1 MSTNVVILGG
11 GFAGVYTAMYLEKLA
26 GRNSDF
32 NITLVNRENYF
43 VFQPMLPEVISGS
56 IEIQHIINP
65 IRRLCKRTNLVVRD
79 VEQIDLENRVVTT
92 SPGFRPTPFRL
103 PFDHLVIGL
112 GTVMNFSRMAGLQ
125 EHGFPFKNLGD
136 ALHLRNHVIHVLEEA
151 DVEQDPELRRALLTF
166 VVAGGGFSGVE
177 CAAELND
184 FVREAAHSYRNL
196 DKDEVHV
203 VLLHAGDLILP
214 EMPTKLGQF
223 ADRLLRKRKVDIRYG
238 VRLQGA
244 SANAALLQGGDKI
257 PTKTLVATVPSGPN
271 PLITSL
277 KVPQEKGRVLV
288 DATTQVKDTPGL
300 WALGDCAFV
309 PDLVNEGKFCPPTAQ
324 YAIRQAKTCA
334 HNILASVKGGSSK
347 NFRFK
352 ALGMAGALGHRAAV
366 ADIMGWVQV
375 SGFLGWLIWRG
386 IYWSK
391 LPGLERKFRVGV
403 DWAMDVILPKDIVQ
417 IKTGRSQS
425 ISREH
430 YEQGETIFNEG
441 DVGDRVYAVIEGEV
455 EVLRNGKLLA
465 TLGAG
470 DCFGE
475 TALLSDAPRNATVKA
490 CQSVDLL
497 SINRGDFEALMN
509 HVPGMRSIF
518 ESLMKQRGE
527 GASPPQSGATTEQ

>member
-1 MSTNVVILGG
+1 MSTNVVIVGG

-26 GRNSDF
+26 GRDSDL

-65 IRRLCKRTNLVVRD
+65 IRRLCRRTNLVVRD
-79 VEQIDLENRVVTT
+79 VENIDLEKKEVTT
-92 SPGFRPTPFRL
+92 SPGFRPVASVL
-103 PFDHLVIGL
+103 PYDHLVLGL
-112 GTVMNFSRMAGLQ
+112 GTVMNFSRMPGLQ

-151 DVEQDPELRRALLTF
+151 DVEKDPELRRSLLTF
-166 VVAGGGFSGVE
+166 VVGGGGFSGVE

-184 FVREAAHSYRNL
+184 FVREAAGNYRNL
-196 DKDEVHV
+196 DKDEVRV
-203 VLLHAGDLILP
+203 VMLHAGDLILP
-214 EMPTKLGQF
+214 EMPKKLGQF

-238 VRLQGA
+238 VRLGGA
-244 SANAALLQGGDKI
+244 SANNAILQGGEKI
-257 PTKTLVATVPSGPN
+257 PTKTLVATVPAGPN
-271 PLITSL
+271 PLITNL
-277 KVPQEKGRVLV
+277 DCPQERGRVLV
-288 DATTQVKDTPGL
+288 DATTQVKDTPGV
-300 WALGDCAFV
+300 WALGDCALV
-309 PDLVNEGKFCPPTAQ
+309 PDLVNEGNFCPPTAQ

-334 HNILASVKGGSSK
+334 HNILASQNGGK
-347 NFRFK
+347 FKDFRFK

-366 ADIMGWVQV
+366 ADIMGWFQL

-417 IKTGRSQS
+417 IKTGRSKS
-425 ISREH
+425 ISQEH
-430 YEQGETIFNEG
+430 YEPGETIFNEG
-441 DVGDRVYAVIEGEV
+441 DIGDRVYAVIDGEV
-455 EVLRNGKLLA
+455 EVLRNGKVLA

-475 TALLSDAPRNATVKA
+475 TALLSDEPRNATVKA
-490 CQSVDLL
+490 SASVDLL
-497 SINRGDFEALMN
+497 SINRGDFNALMD
-509 HVPGMRSIF
+509 HVPGMRNIF
-518 ESLMKQRGE
+518 ESLMKQRG
-527 GASPPQSGATTEQ
+527 GGSGDAAETPKD